1 MQPQTRDKPT
11 AQARATSTGLSPS
24 LHHPIPGAVVQL
36 VRMPACHAGGRE
48 FESRPHRR
56 RERRMSNLSLRT
68 WLLILFFCILSRRR
82 LVGTHGSCVRL
93 PQSLSFLSP
102 PSPSG
107 VCICDIRCMIK
118 AEALITKKLH
128 IRGEEILVR
137 AQASAATSTPLPLPP
152 SEVSALPP
160 CRPSGR
166 SDART
171 VRPYIVGGR
180 PCRPGGGCPGCA
192 SRAASSCKTYKFHKK
207 FTAFHIDY

>member
-11 AQARATSTGLSPS
+11 TQARATSTGLSPS

-68 WLLILFFCILSRRR
+68 WLLILFLCFIPAPTCMDAR
-82 LVGTHGSCVRL
+82 LVRPPPSV
-93 PQSLSFLSP
+93 PFLSLI

-192 SRAASSCKTYKFHKK
+192 SRTASSCKTYKFHKK

>member
-68 WLLILFFCILSRRR
+68 WLLILFLCFIPAPTCRDAR
-82 LVGTHGSCVRL
+82 LVRPPPSV
-93 PQSLSFLSP
+93 PFLSLTP

-192 SRAASSCKTYKFHKK
+192 SRTASSCKTYKFHKK